1 MEIVDTEV
9 RFDIYCK
16 NCIHKDK
23 KENEIPC
30 YYCMQRS
37 VRSYSERPE
46 YYVSKDNNELTSQ

>member
-1 MEIVDTEV
+1 MEVVDTEV

-16 NCIHKDK
+16 QCKHKKK

-37 VRSYSERPE
+37 VRPYSEHPE
-46 YYVSKDNNELTSQ
+46 YYIHSDDDDKTTS